1 MRQRRWRVLLNDVGW
16 YLMYA
21 FAGGGYSVL
30 CAGFSSRESPVVVK
44 LPQFFL
50 NCSVIFLFLLL
61 RADLDL
67 RKRRLGVALFAAGFA
82 GAMWVDIILKHGS

>member
-1 MRQRRWRVLLNDVGW
+1 MIQRRWRALLNDVGW

-30 CAGFSSRESPVVVK
+30 WAGFSSRESPVVVK
-44 LPQFFL
+44 LPQFIL

-67 RKRRLGVALFAAGFA
+67 RKRRLGVALFAVGFA
-82 GAMWVDIILKHGS
+82 GAMWVDIILKHGL